1 MEEVYT
7 PFQERKLNH
16 SNISDMYGIR
26 KRRPFT
32 QVDNLWS
39 KHTRNETREVNK
51 WVCEMDNRHS
61 VV

>member
-7 PFQERKLNH
+7 QFQERKLKH
-16 SNISDMYGIR
+16 SNISDMYSIR
-26 KRRPFT
+26 NWRPFT

-39 KHTRNETREVNK
+39 KHTRNETCEVNK
-51 WVCEMDNRHS
+51 WICETDNRHS